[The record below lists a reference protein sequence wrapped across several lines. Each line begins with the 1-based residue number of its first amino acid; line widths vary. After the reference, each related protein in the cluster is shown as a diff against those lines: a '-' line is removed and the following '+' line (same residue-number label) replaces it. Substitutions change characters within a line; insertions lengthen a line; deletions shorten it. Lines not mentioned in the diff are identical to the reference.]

1 MERDPLTQKVIG
13 CAIEVHR
20 ALGPGLLESAY
31 ESCLGYELT
40 EAGIAHRRQV
50 ALPIH
55 YKGVQVDCGY
65 RIDVLVE
72 DSLILEIKSVE
83 TLQPIHQA
91 QLLTYMRLSPV
102 QTGLLINFNVPRLI
116 DGIKRLKL

>member
-1 MERDPLTQKVIG
+1 
-13 CAIEVHR
+13 
-20 ALGPGLLESAY
+20 
-31 ESCLGYELT
+31 
-40 EAGIAHRRQV
+40 
-50 ALPIH
+50 
-55 YKGVQVDCGY
+55 
-65 RIDVLVE
+65 VLVE